1 MSRNLPFVRRFGPDQ
16 RGLAL
21 VEFALS
27 LPVLTALSI
36 GTYDASRLVIQRLD
50 LQQASTET
58 ASLIIANPPASSSD
72 TDYIKTAAASAS
84 GLPTSK
90 ISVGVTLQCNGTA
103 AASGTTKCATGQEQA
118 QYVTL
123 VMTGTYTPKWTA
135 FGIGR
140 TVSLPVTRV
149 IRIQ

>member
-1 MSRNLPFVRRFGPDQ
+1 MLHNLPLLRRLRSDQ

-36 GTYDASRLVIQRLD
+36 GTYDASRLVIQRLE
-50 LQQASTET
+50 LQQASTEM
-58 ASLIIANPPASSSD
+58 ASLIMANPPDSSSD

-84 GLPTSK
+84 GLATSK
-90 ISVGVTLQCNGTA
+90 ISVAVTLQCNGTV
-103 AASGTTKCATGQEQA
+103 AASGTTKCATGEEQA
-118 QYVTL
+118 RYVTL
-123 VMTGTYTPKWTA
+123 VLTGTYTPKWTA